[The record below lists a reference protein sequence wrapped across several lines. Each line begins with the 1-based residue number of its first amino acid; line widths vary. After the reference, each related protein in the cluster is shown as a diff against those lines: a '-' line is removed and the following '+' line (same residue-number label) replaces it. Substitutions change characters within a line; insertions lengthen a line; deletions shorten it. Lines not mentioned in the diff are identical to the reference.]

1 MFDFFSENPVL
12 GALAVG
18 VIGYLAVRLNKR
30 IDAKQKDAL
39 KTASKL
45 SELGMPLLATIF
57 QDVAVGDITGAIK
70 NINDLKEQLTDP
82 EQRGVIFKR
91 LVRRYLEDVVKDP
104 DQRAWLM
111 KLQADLQRQFD
122 PDQQNV
128 KIKLE
133 DTSSETAPTATKG
146 K

>member
-45 SELGMPLLATIF
+45 SELGMPLSATI
-57 QDVAVGDITGAIK
+57 VTGK
-70 NINDLKEQLTDP
+70 QSNMMCSS
-82 EQRGVIFKR
+82 FK
-91 LVRRYLEDVVKDP
+91 
-104 DQRAWLM
+104 
-111 KLQADLQRQFD
+111 
-122 PDQQNV
+122 
-128 KIKLE
+128 
-133 DTSSETAPTATKG
+133 
-146 K
+146 